1 MSGIQQDD
9 DLVFR
14 KICSLIEPL
23 NEKGVALS
31 RETDLIADLEI
42 DSVAVLDMVMD
53 IEDFYDISIPVNT
66 ISETKTIGELVD
78 GSRVD
83 RIGVGDQPIQHD
95 AQRVE
100 IALRA
105 RRLAAHPLG
114 RHVTRRAHHL
124 VCTGQCMLR
133 RRPPEKFGEPEV
145 RDLHAPTRVDE
156 DILRSAAVDRECG
169 IARRA
174 GAANRAAN
182 LRCTAVRTR

>member
-23 NEKGVALS
+23 NEKGVTLS

-78 GSRVD
+78 A
-83 RIGVGDQPIQHD
+83 IH
-95 AQRVE
+95 E
-100 IALRA
+100 IKKEQ
-105 RRLAAHPLG
+105 G
-114 RHVTRRAHHL
+114 
-124 VCTGQCMLR
+124 
-133 RRPPEKFGEPEV
+133 
-145 RDLHAPTRVDE
+145 
-156 DILRSAAVDRECG
+156 
-169 IARRA
+169 
-174 GAANRAAN
+174 
-182 LRCTAVRTR
+182 

>member
-31 RETDLIADLEI
+31 RETDLIADLEV

-78 GSRVD
+78 A
-83 RIGVGDQPIQHD
+83 IH
-95 AQRVE
+95 E
-100 IALRA
+100 IKKEQA
-105 RRLAAHPLG
+105 
-114 RHVTRRAHHL
+114 
-124 VCTGQCMLR
+124 
-133 RRPPEKFGEPEV
+133 
-145 RDLHAPTRVDE
+145 
-156 DILRSAAVDRECG
+156 
-169 IARRA
+169 
-174 GAANRAAN
+174 
-182 LRCTAVRTR
+182 